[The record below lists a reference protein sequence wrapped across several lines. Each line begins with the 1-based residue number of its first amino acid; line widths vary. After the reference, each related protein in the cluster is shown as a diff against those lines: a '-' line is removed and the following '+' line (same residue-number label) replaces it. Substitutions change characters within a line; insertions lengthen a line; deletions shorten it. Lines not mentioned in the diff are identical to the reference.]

1 MQDEVGRRE
10 TVEEGRSRG
19 NYDAD
24 DLEEDV
30 SSIFFTHKKKNQ
42 KRFDFLLIDGANC
55 LEILNVVKSL

>member
-19 NYDAD
+19 NYDAE

-30 SSIFFTHKKKNQ
+30 SCFLQKKKSKNV
-42 KRFDFLLIDGANC
+42 LLYY
-55 LEILNVVKSL
+55 S

>member
-30 SSIFFTHKKKNQ
+30 SSIFFTHKKKIKNI
-42 KRFDFLLIDGANC
+42 LI
-55 LEILNVVKSL
+55 SYS